1 MPQQFMA
8 MLYCR
13 PDNDRGQQCCY
24 GNNGVLVQNEPGGG
38 SADASSPLSNY
49 YSHAL
54 EDLLPYILCCK
65 NNDTPKCDM
74 YFSKRSSDDG
84 SSYRFP
90 RPG

>member
-1 MPQQFMA
+1 MVMR
-8 MLYCR
+8 YCR
-13 PDNDRGQQCCY
+13 PDGDRGQQCCY
-24 GNNGVLVQNEPGGG
+24 GNNGVLVQNDPGG
-38 SADASSPLSNY
+38 SADAMSPLSNY

-65 NNDTPKCDM
+65 NNDTPRCDM
-74 YFSKRSSDDG
+74 YFSTRPSDDG

>member
-1 MPQQFMA
+1 

-13 PDNDRGQQCCY
+13 PDDDRGQQCCY
-24 GNNGVLVQNEPGGG
+24 GNNGVLVQNDPGG
-38 SADASSPLSNY
+38 SADVMSPLSNY

-65 NNDTPKCDM
+65 NNNTPKCDM
-74 YFSKRSSDDG
+74 YFSTRPSDDG